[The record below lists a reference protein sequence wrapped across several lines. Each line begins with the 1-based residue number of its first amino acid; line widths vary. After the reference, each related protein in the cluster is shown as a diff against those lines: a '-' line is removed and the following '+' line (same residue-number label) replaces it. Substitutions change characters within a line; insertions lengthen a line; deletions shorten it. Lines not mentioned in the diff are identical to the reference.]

1 MTPHSWNAFNIYRS
15 TLNYDF
21 SLHMSFLMR
30 KISLHYGLT
39 RFDGVNDCFQLLSAA
54 FTGLSV
60 EDGVLPRDFNYQR
73 GATVGEPRGRVRLF
87 LPRASTLQ
95 IRETLYRECFLY
107 LSLIHED

>member
-1 MTPHSWNAFNIYRS
+1 MALR
-15 TLNYDF
+15 
-21 SLHMSFLMR
+21 
-30 KISLHYGLT
+30 
-39 RFDGVNDCFQLLSAA
+39 RFDGVNDCFQLL

-60 EDGVLPRDFNYQR
+60 EDGVLPRDFNYLR

-95 IRETLYRECFLY
+95 IRETLYRGCFLY